1 MATIKIDD
9 KEYDLDNLSDEAK
22 QQVISLQFVQAEIKR
37 LDAQIAVYKTASIA
51 YSSALKGFLDK

>member
-1 MATIKIDD
+1 MATITIDD
-9 KEYDLDNLSDEAK
+9 KEYDIDNLSDEAK

>member
-1 MATIKIDD
+1 MATITIDD
-9 KEYDLDNLSDEAK
+9 KEYDIDNLSDEAK

-51 YSSALKGFLDK
+51 YSSALKGFLDN

>member
-1 MATIKIDD
+1 MATITIDD

-37 LDAQIAVYKTASIA
+37 LDAEIAVYKTASIA
-51 YSSALKGFLDK
+51 YSSALKSFLDK